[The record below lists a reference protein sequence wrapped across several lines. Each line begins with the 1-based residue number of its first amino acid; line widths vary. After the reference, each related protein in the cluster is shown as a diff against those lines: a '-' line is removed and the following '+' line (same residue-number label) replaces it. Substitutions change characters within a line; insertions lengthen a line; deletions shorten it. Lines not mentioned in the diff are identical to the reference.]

1 MFEKLSSLFVAAA
14 VATAFG
20 CASTETK
27 KDEPVKQE
35 PAKQEQPAPQ
45 PAPEPAP
52 APAPEPTPPPA
63 PPPPPTCTNTQVLD
77 DNVCLDVA
85 TNLQGLRI
93 EMPCKPAGK
102 KADECAAAVAK
113 PSKAVQVGGKAGQAY
128 DITLRIRGVVEL
140 MSYGGGQADNFFNA
154 GGKASDKKA
163 NVYELQVSAPAN
175 TYYLN
180 AGNVVKRTWAMDYT
194 KTLRVDSGATVT
206 LAGDSQ
212 DSKMVPNRDLKNA
225 AQILPDVPPAPAA
238 FDGQFVQVDVVS
250 VAAAK

>member
-1 MFEKLSSLFVAAA
+1 MFKKLSSLFAAAA
-14 VATAFG
+14 VATAIG
-20 CASTETK
+20 CAGKETK

-35 PAKQEQPAPQ
+35 PAAQ
-45 PAPEPAP
+45 PAP
-52 APAPEPTPPPA
+52 APAPAPQPTPPPEPQA
-63 PPPPPTCTNTQVLD
+63 PPPPPTCTNTQILD

-102 KADECAAAVAK
+102 KADDCSAAIAK

-140 MSYGGGQADNFFNA
+140 MSYSGGQAQNFWYV
-154 GGKASDKKA
+154 GGKPSDKKA
-163 NVYELQVSAPAN
+163 NFYDLQVSAPAS

-180 AGNVVKRTWAMDYT
+180 AGNVIKRTWPMDYT
-194 KTLRVDSGATVT
+194 QTIRVDSGATVT

-212 DSKMVPNRDLKNA
+212 DSRMVPNRDLKNNP
-225 AQILPDVPPAPAA
+225 QIVPDVPPAPAP

-250 VAAAK
+250 VAPAR